1 MVNVKEYDVEKLNKV
16 KEEITKENDKLVNQI
31 ALALG
36 NNDMASYEHL
46 KQLQLQCTAQL
57 RFIELL
63 ENDFEDDKYIIC

>member
-1 MVNVKEYDVEKLNKV
+1 MANVREYDVEKLNKV
-16 KEEITKENDKLVNQI
+16 KEEITKENDKLFNQI

-36 NNDMASYEHL
+36 NNDMDSYEHL
-46 KQLQLQCTAQL
+46 KKLQLQCTAQL